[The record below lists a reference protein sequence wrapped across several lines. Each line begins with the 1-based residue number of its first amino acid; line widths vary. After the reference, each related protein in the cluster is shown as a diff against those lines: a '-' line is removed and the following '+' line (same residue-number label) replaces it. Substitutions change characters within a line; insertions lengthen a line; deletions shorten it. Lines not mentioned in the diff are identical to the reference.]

1 LTIIDFAEFIDC
13 YVRVSTLWNSKTAN
27 EVNSYIHIIC
37 MSYRR
42 TAFYSS
48 PTMVVFSLN
57 KFYVVRLDYVSISS
71 IN

>member
-1 LTIIDFAEFIDC
+1 
-13 YVRVSTLWNSKTAN
+13 
-27 EVNSYIHIIC
+27 